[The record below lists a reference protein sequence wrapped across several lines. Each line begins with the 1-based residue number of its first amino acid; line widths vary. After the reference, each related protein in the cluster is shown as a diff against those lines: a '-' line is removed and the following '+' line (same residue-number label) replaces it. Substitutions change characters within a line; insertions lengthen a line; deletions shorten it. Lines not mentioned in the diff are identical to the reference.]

1 MSLKKRRNTLCITKH
16 NNDRKTVNY
25 CFDRISDILAAI
37 LVCSYIFLI
46 FFKSNIHDR
55 VALPLLDQVDLIA
68 ANIGLRLQ
76 TISITGFN
84 QTSDDDIFVALE
96 LDNVQTLLAFN
107 ASEAVKRL
115 EMLPWVKSVQIKQ
128 TFPHRLD
135 IFIHEYQA
143 YALWTSKSGE
153 VLINRNGR
161 RLVAVRASEINNL
174 PVIEGQGAPEAAPAL
189 FNELEKYPELLANV
203 LRAVR
208 IMDRRWTLIFKG
220 QRKVLLP
227 EERCN
232 LAIATIMRGNVGER
246 LIDHNFAVFDLRNE
260 GEVIVRPYSKKL
272 QSMTT
277 NNRRQKS
284 IQTLKG

>member
-1 MSLKKRRNTLCITKH
+1 MTIPWLKHKEMSLKKRRNTLCITKH

-107 ASEAVKRL
+107 ASQAVKRL

-135 IFIHEYQA
+135 VFIHEYQA
-143 YALWTSKSGE
+143 YALWTS
-153 VLINRNGR
+153 
-161 RLVAVRASEINNL
+161 
-174 PVIEGQGAPEAAPAL
+174 
-189 FNELEKYPELLANV
+189 
-203 LRAVR
+203 
-208 IMDRRWTLIFKG
+208 
-220 QRKVLLP
+220 
-227 EERCN
+227 
-232 LAIATIMRGNVGER
+232 
-246 LIDHNFAVFDLRNE
+246 
-260 GEVIVRPYSKKL
+260 
-272 QSMTT
+272 
-277 NNRRQKS
+277 
-284 IQTLKG
+284 

>member
-1 MSLKKRRNTLCITKH
+1 M
-16 NNDRKTVNY
+16 
-25 CFDRISDILAAI
+25 
-37 LVCSYIFLI
+37 
-46 FFKSNIHDR
+46 
-55 VALPLLDQVDLIA
+55 
-68 ANIGLRLQ
+68 
-76 TISITGFN
+76 
-84 QTSDDDIFVALE
+84 
-96 LDNVQTLLAFN
+96 
-107 ASEAVKRL
+107 
-115 EMLPWVKSVQIKQ
+115 
-128 TFPHRLD
+128 
-135 IFIHEYQA
+135 
-143 YALWTSKSGE
+143 
-153 VLINRNGR
+153 LINRNGR